1 MNAPQFSVKYNGAKA
16 PTLYKEKEDVSVEP
30 FQPEVILS
38 FEESPLSPTDTSSM
52 FYRKTIGYSVLP
64 LNSPTKKE
72 IF

>member
-16 PTLYKEKEDVSVEP
+16 PTLYKVKEHVSVEP

-38 FEESPLSPTDTSSM
+38 FEESPLSSTDTSM